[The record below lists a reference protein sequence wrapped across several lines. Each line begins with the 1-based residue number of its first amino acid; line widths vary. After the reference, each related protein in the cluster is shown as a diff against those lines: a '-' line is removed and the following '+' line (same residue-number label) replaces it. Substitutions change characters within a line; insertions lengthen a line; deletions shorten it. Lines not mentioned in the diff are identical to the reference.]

1 MGAFFIYILKSAVCL
16 VLFYLFFKLLL
27 SRETFHRFN
36 RVALLGVLLFSLLIP
51 CIEMTTRHQVE
62 VQQAVL
68 SIEQLLMKAEMEN
81 TTPVEIEAGEWQ
93 LAPAP
98 VFLSWIQIAL
108 LIYLAGI
115 VVLVCRNVYS
125 LLCLLR
131 LICSGKREKLE
142 SGITLVVHD
151 RAIAPFSWM
160 IYIVIS
166 REDLEENGREILIH
180 EAAHI
185 RNCHSWDL
193 LIADICI
200 FFQWFNPGAW
210 LLKQE
215 LQNIHEYEADET
227 VINEG
232 VNAKEYQLLLIKK
245 AVGTRLYS
253 MANSFNH
260 SKLKKRITMMLK
272 EKSSPWARLKYL
284 YVLPLAAIAVTA
296 FARPEISE
304 KVEEISAVKVN
315 DLAEIVQEKVLQD
328 TVKASKVVKKA
339 DSKVA
344 AAEKK
349 EEEEIVIFEVVEQMP
364 EYPGGMDALSRY
376 LERKVVDSPM
386 KGKAGGL
393 VTIGFTVTE
402 AGKVT
407 NVQVLESDQPS
418 LNKEAERIVSEMPDW
433 IPGKQRGKP
442 VPVRYSVPVRFGN
455 IRFGLEKQPL
465 ILADGKEISMNA
477 MEKMNPSEIESVS
490 VLKDSASI
498 RIYGKRGE
506 NGVILVTTKK
516 TGTTT
521 QFDFSKVDNQEN
533 VVPDFQVSG
542 TVVDE
547 QGRPKAGV
555 SILVPNT
562 TYGAITDMD
571 GHFSLKAVK
580 GGNLL
585 FSFIGYK
592 SMKVPVS
599 ATMSVRMEQ
608 EVVDLLPEITKR
620 FVKVK
625 GIKDTSFINGVGS
638 VNIHGVKDGEQP
650 LVIVDGKEVL
660 EKDALS
666 KISPERIKSIS
677 VLKDKTATA
686 IYGEKGKNGV
696 IIITLLTEGEYE
708 FKKTNPEKPY
718 TDALELAENAVQKI
732 DGKIAYYLD
741 DKKINK
747 EQLKGMS
754 AKLIRS
760 VSVSDMEG
768 GKIVQL
774 KTDKYGADWIP
785 VTGTVTDESGK
796 PIAATLI
803 VKYTND
809 FVVAD
814 SDGHFNMKAPKNGV
828 LRVGDIDKAIVEVKV
843 EPVLK
848 IVLKNK

>member
-272 EKSSPWARLKYL
+272 EKSNPWARLKYL

-304 KVEEISAVKVN
+304 KADEISAVKVN
-315 DLAEIVQEKVLQD
+315 DLVSFMQENVLGD
-328 TVKASKVVKKA
+328 TVKVSKN
-339 DSKVA
+339 
-344 AAEKK
+344 EKK
-349 EEEEIVIFEVVEQMP
+349 EEIGIGGRVSKDSEVIVLEVVEQMP
-364 EYPGGMDALSRY
+364 EFPGGTAALSKY
-376 LERKVVDSPM
+376 LKDKTENSSA
-386 KGKAGGL
+386 KGKAGGS
-393 VTIGFTVTE
+393 VTVGFTVAKT
-402 AGKVT
+402 GKVE
-407 NVQVLESDQPS
+407 NVKASPSDQS
-418 LNKEAERIVSEMPDW
+418 ILSKEAERIVREMPDW
-433 IPGKQRGKP
+433 IPGKQRGMP
-442 VPVRYSVPVRFGN
+442 VPVKYSVSVRFGD
-455 IRFGLEKQPL
+455 IRFQENKKPL
-465 ILADGKEISMNA
+465 ILVDGRETSMDA
-477 MEKMNPSEIESVS
+477 FDKMDKGVIESVS

-498 RIYGKRGE
+498 RLYGKRGA
-506 NGVILVTTKK
+506 NGVILVS
-516 TGTTT
+516 T
-521 QFDFSKVDNQEN
+521 Q
-533 VVPDFQVSG
+533 
-542 TVVDE
+542 
-547 QGRPKAGV
+547 
-555 SILVPNT
+555 
-562 TYGAITDMD
+562 
-571 GHFSLKAVK
+571 
-580 GGNLL
+580 
-585 FSFIGYK
+585 
-592 SMKVPVS
+592 
-599 ATMSVRMEQ
+599 
-608 EVVDLLPEITKR
+608 
-620 FVKVK
+620 
-625 GIKDTSFINGVGS
+625 
-638 VNIHGVKDGEQP
+638 
-650 LVIVDGKEVL
+650 
-660 EKDALS
+660 
-666 KISPERIKSIS
+666 
-677 VLKDKTATA
+677 
-686 IYGEKGKNGV
+686 KNGKLW
-696 IIITLLTEGEYE
+696 LLLR
-708 FKKTNPEKPY
+708 KK
-718 TDALELAENAVQKI
+718 
-732 DGKIAYYLD
+732 
-741 DKKINK
+741 
-747 EQLKGMS
+747 QLKQILQKRLPS
-754 AKLIRS
+754 R
-760 VSVSDMEG
+760 ER
-768 GKIVQL
+768 
-774 KTDKYGADWIP
+774 WW
-785 VTGTVTDESGK
+785 
-796 PIAATLI
+796 
-803 VKYTND
+803 TNKD
-809 FVVAD
+809 VR
-814 SDGHFNMKAPKNGV
+814 KQ
-828 LRVGDIDKAIVEVKV
+828 E
-843 EPVLK
+843 
-848 IVLKNK
+848 

>member
-1 MGAFFIYILKSAVCL
+1 MGVFFIYILKSSVCL
-16 VLFYLFFKLLL
+16 VLFYLFFRLLL
-27 SRETFHRFN
+27 SKETFHRFN
-36 RVALLGVLLFSLLIP
+36 RVALLGVLFFSLLIP

-68 SIEQLLMKAEMEN
+68 SIEQLLMMAELN
-81 TTPVEIEAGEWQ
+81 AITPEVGAVIQEV
-93 LAPAP
+93 PS
-98 VFLSWIQIAL
+98 VSWIQIVL
-108 LIYLAGI
+108 LVYLAGI
-115 VVLVCRNVYS
+115 VFFAFRNICS
-125 LLCLLR
+125 LICLFR
-131 LICSGKREKLE
+131 LIYSGRHEKLE
-142 SGITLVVHD
+142 KGITLVVHN
-151 RAIAPFSWM
+151 RTITPFSWM
-160 IYIVIS
+160 KYIVIS
-166 REDLEENGREILIH
+166 RKDLEENGREILIH
-180 EAAHI
+180 ETAHI
-185 RNCHSWDL
+185 CHRHSIDL
-193 LIADICI
+193 LLADICI

>member
-1 MGAFFIYILKSAVCL
+1 
-16 VLFYLFFKLLL
+16 
-27 SRETFHRFN
+27 
-36 RVALLGVLLFSLLIP
+36 
-51 CIEMTTRHQVE
+51 
-62 VQQAVL
+62 
-68 SIEQLLMKAEMEN
+68 
-81 TTPVEIEAGEWQ
+81 
-93 LAPAP
+93 
-98 VFLSWIQIAL
+98 
-108 LIYLAGI
+108 
-115 VVLVCRNVYS
+115 
-125 LLCLLR
+125 
-131 LICSGKREKLE
+131 
-142 SGITLVVHD
+142 
-151 RAIAPFSWM
+151 
-160 IYIVIS
+160 
-166 REDLEENGREILIH
+166 
-180 EAAHI
+180 
-185 RNCHSWDL
+185 
-193 LIADICI
+193 
-200 FFQWFNPGAW
+200 
-210 LLKQE
+210 
-215 LQNIHEYEADET
+215 
-227 VINEG
+227 
-232 VNAKEYQLLLIKK
+232 
-245 AVGTRLYS
+245 
-253 MANSFNH
+253 
-260 SKLKKRITMMLK
+260 MMLK

>member
-1 MGAFFIYILKSAVCL
+1 MGVFFIYILKSSVCL
-16 VLFYLFFKLLL
+16 VLFYLFFRLLL
-27 SRETFHRFN
+27 SKETFHRFN
-36 RVALLGVLLFSLLIP
+36 RVALLGVLFFSLLIP

-68 SIEQLLMKAEMEN
+68 SIEQLLMMAELN
-81 TTPVEIEAGEWQ
+81 AITPEVGAVIQEV
-93 LAPAP
+93 PS
-98 VFLSWIQIAL
+98 VSWIQIVL
-108 LIYLAGI
+108 LVYLAGI
-115 VVLVCRNVYS
+115 VFFACRNICS
-125 LLCLLR
+125 LICLFR
-131 LICSGKREKLE
+131 LIYSGRHEKLE
-142 SGITLVVHD
+142 KGITLVVHN
-151 RAIAPFSWM
+151 RTITPFSWM
-160 IYIVIS
+160 KYIVIS
-166 REDLEENGREILIH
+166 RKDLEENGREILIH
-180 EAAHI
+180 ETAHI
-185 RNCHSWDL
+185 CHRHSIDL
-193 LIADICI
+193 LLADICI

-364 EYPGGMDALSRY
+364 EYPGGMDALSRH
-376 LERKVVDSPM
+376 LERKVADSPM

-666 KISPERIKSIS
+666 KISPERIRSIS

-718 TDALELAENAVQKI
+718 TDALELAENAAQKI